1 MFYFGAFSIAERSN
15 QFIGLINEITFRNP
29 RFEGYVH
36 LTWAYREL
44 VAPFIVTPTKKSILK
59 AYLEDNRD

>member
-1 MFYFGAFSIAERSN
+1 MFYFGALAIAEQSHQDIN
-15 QFIGLINEITFRNP
+15 LMNEITFRNP
-29 RFEGYVH
+29 RFEDYLR

-44 VAPFIVTPTKKSILK
+44 VAPFIATPTKKSILK